1 MELFRCR
8 YSCVETKPVD
18 SWLRLAMFAATE
30 SSLSAIRFPEK
41 NNESSVK
48 FCHYIIAYQMDQ
60 EWTSWSS

>member
-1 MELFRCR
+1 
-8 YSCVETKPVD
+8 
-18 SWLRLAMFAATE
+18 MFAATE

-60 EWTSWSS
+60 EWTRGPANYFRDLF